1 MKRVTAGLA
10 AAAAI
15 AGFGGAAAAQ
25 PGAQAPAGL
34 TLAPA
39 EQGALLPLKQAVD
52 ARNWAA
58 AAALAPAARAA
69 ARSADA
75 RYVLSRLELE
85 TAIGTGNRQAQT
97 QAISAALATRRAS
110 DQEQAELLRQY
121 AAISYESGGLDAA
134 QSALERA
141 LNLSP
146 QDPET
151 LSMLA
156 QLTRNRGNAT
166 QALGYFQR
174 ALRAAEAAGRRLP
187 ESRYRLA
194 LAMAEQAGQRG
205 VALEIARQ
213 FISAYPTPGNWRDVL
228 MVFRTTGTVDASQ
241 NLDAMRLMRASG
253 ALAGERDYL
262 GLAQALEQAQ
272 LPAEA
277 KAVLD
282 EGVSRKMVAASD
294 AAPRELL
301 RNATTRATAERGRLT
316 AQIAEAQAPTATGTQ
331 ARTVGDTLLS
341 HGRYAEAATAYR
353 TALTRPGEDP
363 GLVNT
368 RLGIALAMAG
378 QRAEAEAAFRAAT
391 GPRAELAALWA
402 IWLTQRPA
410 A

>member
-1 MKRVTAGLA
+1 MKRVTAGL

-25 PGAQAPAGL
+25 PVVQAPAGL

-39 EQGALLPLKQAVD
+39 EQAALLPLKQAVD

-69 ARSADA
+69 VRSADG
-75 RYVLSRLELE
+75 RYVLARLELD
-85 TAIGTGNRQAQT
+85 TAIATGNRTAQT
-97 QAISAALATRRAS
+97 QAISAALASRQAT

-121 AAISYESGGLDAA
+121 AAIAYESGGLDAA

-174 ALRAAEAAGRRLP
+174 ALRAAEASGRRLP

-213 FISAYPTPGNWRDVL
+213 FISAYPSPGNWRDVL
-228 MVFRTTGTVDASQ
+228 MVYRTTGTIDPGQ
-241 NLDAMRLMRASG
+241 NLDAMRLMRAAG
-253 ALAGERDYL
+253 ALAGERDYFA
-262 GLAQALEQAQ
+262 LAQALDQAG

-277 KAVLD
+277 KAVLE
-282 EGVSRKMVAASD
+282 EGVARKMVTAND
-294 AAPRELL
+294 PAPRDLL
-301 RNATTRATAERGRLT
+301 RTSTTRATRERGQLT
-316 AQIAEAQAPTATGTQ
+316 GQVAEAQAVTATATQ
-331 ARTVGDTLLS
+331 ARTVADTLLS
-341 HGRYAEAATAYR
+341 HGRYAEAAELYR
-353 TALTRPGEDP
+353 LALTRPGEDP
-363 GLVNT
+363 GLINS
-368 RLGIALAMAG
+368 RLGMALAMAG
-378 QRAEAEAAFRAAT
+378 QRAEAEAAFRAAS
-391 GPRAELAALWA
+391 GPRSELAALWA
-402 IWLTQRPA
+402 IWLAQRPA